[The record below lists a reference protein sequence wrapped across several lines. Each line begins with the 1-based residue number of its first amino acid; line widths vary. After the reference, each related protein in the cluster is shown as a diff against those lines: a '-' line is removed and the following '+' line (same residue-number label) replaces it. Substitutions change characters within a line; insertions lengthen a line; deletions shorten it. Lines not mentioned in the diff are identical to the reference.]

1 LKESRTGITARTWY
15 VTMSS
20 LDEAKAAIIALD
32 GSELETEV
40 LTRSNN
46 NAACFCR
53 VAYVRIL
60 TKGPLP
66 LETKVLTRSN
76 NKADAAEVQ
85 SDDHTVL
92 LGASSLMLS
101 SDRGRRKKQGKEVTG
116 EEEIQQI
123 FRAEVLVFIKDMD
136 KDTGIL
142 MGSRVLDVRRLPDKV
157 GCSGRRRRQ
166 ASLLFLK
173 ALQHTYNAE
182 DHHIEKVK
190 DIKMTKR
197 CEKLSS
203 TVPMGQS
210 MNFLFPMFLENKSIM
225 RSHNPTSFGL
235 SSK

>member
-1 LKESRTGITARTWY
+1 
-15 VTMSS
+15 
-20 LDEAKAAIIALD
+20 
-32 GSELETEV
+32 
-40 LTRSNN
+40 
-46 NAACFCR
+46 
-53 VAYVRIL
+53 
-60 TKGPLP
+60 
-66 LETKVLTRSN
+66 
-76 NKADAAEVQ
+76 
-85 SDDHTVL
+85 
-92 LGASSLMLS
+92 
-101 SDRGRRKKQGKEVTG
+101 
-116 EEEIQQI
+116 
-123 FRAEVLVFIKDMD
+123 MD

-157 GCSGRRRRQ
+157 ARGEEDAKQ
-166 ASLLFLK
+166 AFCFLRLCVTK
-173 ALQHTYNAE
+173 DEKCLENLVEALQHTYNAE